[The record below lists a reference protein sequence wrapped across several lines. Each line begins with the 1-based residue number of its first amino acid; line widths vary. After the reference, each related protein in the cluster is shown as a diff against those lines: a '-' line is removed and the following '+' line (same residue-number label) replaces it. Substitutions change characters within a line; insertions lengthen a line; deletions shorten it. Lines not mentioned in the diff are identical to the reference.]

1 MKAKGQAFVVFA
13 DVESARKAI
22 EEVNGFEI
30 FGKEMK
36 CAFARER
43 SDAYVKRT
51 GGELELEG
59 FKRRRIAEKGGLS
72 SSILQNSLLSLA
84 WPFLS
89 NILREMNANN
99 NPY

>member
-1 MKAKGQAFVVFA
+1 MFA
-13 DVESARKAI
+13 DVESAKKAI

-43 SDAYVKRT
+43 SDAFVKRT

-59 FKRRRIAEKGGLS
+59 FKRRRIAEKGWFLPS
-72 SSILQNSLLSLA
+72 YFISLLLPLIWASWVSIA
-84 WPFLS
+84 
-89 NILREMNANN
+89 
-99 NPY
+99 